1 MSMETAMSLSPRC
14 IETLLD
20 LAENKLCC
28 LDVTD
33 REDARER
40 VVLGRCIQELR
51 AETSGNMVAMADYTG
66 LRRRGRRP
74 RSLELAAA

>member
-1 MSMETAMSLSPRC
+1 MSLSPRC

-28 LDVTD
+28 LDITD

-40 VVLGRCIQELR
+40 VVLERCIQELR
-51 AETSGNMVAMADYTG
+51 AESSGQPMALSDYAG
-66 LRRRGRRP
+66 PRRRGRRP
-74 RSLELAAA
+74 RSLMLTAAAA